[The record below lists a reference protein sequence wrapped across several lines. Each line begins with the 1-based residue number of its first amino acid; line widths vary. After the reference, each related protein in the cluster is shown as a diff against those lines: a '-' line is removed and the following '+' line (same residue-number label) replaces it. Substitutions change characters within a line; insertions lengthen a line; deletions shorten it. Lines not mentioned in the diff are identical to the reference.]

1 MDILFGQLCFSAAR
15 SLLIVAGE
23 AVAVQCANIRPK
35 AAAGDLRL

>member
-1 MDILFGQLCFSAAR
+1 MDILFGQLCFSAAK

-23 AVAVQCANIRPK
+23 AVAVQCANKHLK